1 MGKQKPTNRSCRR
14 ELMLKPRNVITLKSG
29 VRERGREREFLGVGV
44 WNENKRRRDGKWGT
58 QLSA

>member
-29 VRERGREREFLGVGV
+29 VRERGREREFFGHVV
-44 WNENKRRRDGKWGT
+44 EFMFEDFEV
-58 QLSA
+58 

>member
-29 VRERGREREFLGVGV
+29 VREREGERESSLVML
-44 WNENKRRRDGKWGT
+44 WNSCLKTLKFELLFW
-58 QLSA
+58 S